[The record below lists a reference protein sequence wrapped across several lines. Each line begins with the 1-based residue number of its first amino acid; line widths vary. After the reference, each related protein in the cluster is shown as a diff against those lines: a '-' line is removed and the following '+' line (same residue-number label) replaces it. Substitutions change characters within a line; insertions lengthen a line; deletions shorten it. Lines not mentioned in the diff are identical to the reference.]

1 MPWKAENA
9 ISETPYFTNFQETMP
24 PPPTP
29 PKQPAPLVLV
39 IPPPPPNKSNLATA
53 VFTLIEFTLP
63 CSFAHSLA
71 NSGISNPRHMVG
83 ITN

>member
-1 MPWKAENA
+1 MLFQRPH
-9 ISETPYFTNFQETMP
+9 ISQTSRGPCHRP
-24 PPPTP
+24 PPQAARTFG
-29 PKQPAPLVLV
+29 ACDS
-39 IPPPPPNKSNLATA
+39 PPPPNKSNLATA

>member
-9 ISETPYFTNFQETMP
+9 ISETPYFTNFQGTMP
-24 PPPTP
+24 PPPP
-29 PKQPAPLVLV
+29 PQAARTFGACDS
-39 IPPPPPNKSNLATA
+39 PPPPNKSNLATA